1 MPSFTEKQRRKQV
14 IKDGRLSAEEQA
26 QLAAVFEKKV
36 VLKPEYYELAE
47 EDEMPQRIH
56 KRKNNGEEVERQYT
70 RGTTKMLGDAGEH
83 YAIAKFGF
91 LGIPGAKMPDNWP
104 GYDFVLEIETGL
116 LRVSVK
122 TRSETSKFSRSSWF
136 SVDATSKID
145 WSVFIINFKSGDIRA
160 WVIPHDKCLEHA
172 TPKDKS
178 VRHISWRQLESP
190 DLVQYRENW
199 ALNPLM
205 S

>member
-1 MPSFTEKQRRKQV
+1 
-14 IKDGRLSAEEQA
+14 
-26 QLAAVFEKKV
+26 
-36 VLKPEYYELAE
+36 
-47 EDEMPQRIH
+47 
-56 KRKNNGEEVERQYT
+56 
-70 RGTTKMLGDAGEH
+70 MLGDAGEH